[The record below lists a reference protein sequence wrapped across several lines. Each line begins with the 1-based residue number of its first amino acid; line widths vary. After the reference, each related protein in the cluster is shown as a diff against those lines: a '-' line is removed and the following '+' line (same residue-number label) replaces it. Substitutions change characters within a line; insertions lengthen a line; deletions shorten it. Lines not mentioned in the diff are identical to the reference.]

1 MINKI
6 KIPAMVMAALVI
18 VAGGLYVWKSNNQV
32 PATNSD
38 VLAGNSDILPDV
50 PADAAPIN
58 KPAPPSLRE
67 QALSIINKPVVVT
80 ANALPDSVKN
90 EALKKLEELAIMIR
104 EDYDY
109 SNQWYDLGA
118 YRKLLGDYAGAI
130 DAYDFVTLI
139 RPNDVISYMNLG
151 EIYAVYLKNYG
162 QAEKNY
168 LQAIKNDPTKA
179 SSYMY

>member
-1 MINKI
+1 
-6 KIPAMVMAALVI
+6 
-18 VAGGLYVWKSNNQV
+18 
-32 PATNSD
+32 
-38 VLAGNSDILPDV
+38 
-50 PADAAPIN
+50 
-58 KPAPPSLRE
+58 
-67 QALSIINKPVVVT
+67 
-80 ANALPDSVKN
+80 
-90 EALKKLEELAIMIR
+90 MIR

-179 SSYMY
+179 SSYMYLSSLYSIYPDKEDQEETILLD